1 MVYIVIGDHNR
12 ILNSIAPY
20 VTSLVNLGALVP
32 YLQKHQLLT
41 DEEES
46 YLSNMLYSSNTRAQ
60 MLLRYLKH
68 KGDGSL
74 QMFLCSLNS
83 AHEHKGHKE
92 LAEKLKRHMQTTGIY
107 CTDFCSDC
115 QQH

>member
-20 VTSLVNLGALVP
+20 VTSLVNLEALVP

-46 YLSNMLYSSNTRAQ
+46 YLSNMLYSSITRAQ

-74 QMFLCSLNS
+74 QMFLCSLNL
-83 AHEHKGHKE
+83 AQEHKGHKE
-92 LAEKLKRHMQTTGIY
+92 LAEKLTKHMQTTGIH
-107 CTDFCSDC
+107 CTDFCSNDC
-115 QQH
+115 KH

>member
-1 MVYIVIGDHNR
+1 MVYVVIGGHNR
-12 ILNSIAPY
+12 IINSIAPC

-32 YLQKHQLLT
+32 YLQKHLLT
-41 DEEES
+41 EEEES
-46 YLSNMLYSSNTRAQ
+46 YLSNMLYSSNTKAQ

-74 QMFLCSLNS
+74 QMFLCSLNL

-92 LAEKLKRHMQTTGIY
+92 LAEKLKKHMQTTGIH
-107 CTDFCSDC
+107 CTS
-115 QQH
+115 